1 MSLRGEVWFYQIFV
15 HESCT
20 QKLLNTLLMNDLA
33 FHVFVCMKC
42 FVGTLDMDMHVGLS
56 FLVFLVPDVWGGGT
70 LDIDLS
76 KGRPQE
82 MTTNTCCKC

>member
-56 FLVFLVPDVWGGGT
+56 FLVFLVPNVWGGGGP
-70 LDIDLS
+70 LI
-76 KGRPQE
+76 
-82 MTTNTCCKC
+82 